1 MTVHATFGHTV
12 RNPESQTHS
21 PVVILWIGDNA
32 SITATLSVRGDTPQ
46 EAESLGHLF
55 CNYINSP
62 PPDPLPDTL
71 NSITQSIETLFAEQ
85 CERDWA
91 HSPTTRRLLDQLL
104 SDVTIEIQRHNP
116 EETAP

>member
-1 MTVHATFGHTV
+1 MRAQFSHTIA
-12 RNPESQTHS
+12 ESMRLKHRPVIDLFLSPDASVSLTINNTH
-21 PVVILWIGDNA
+21 
-32 SITATLSVRGDTPQ
+32 DTPEQ
-46 EAESLGHLF
+46 ARAWAQLLCDHL
-55 CNYINSP
+55 NTP
-62 PPDPLPDTL
+62 PPDPLPTTL

-116 EETAP
+116 EETAQ